1 MFMRFCIICTWTNP
15 NICYNTNT
23 DDDFNEKRYMSRLVD
38 RYPQAQ
44 RLPLPNVPTDD
55 PALLKALEPYLGWTL
70 AEIDTATTDILI
82 SDASVAADGKA
93 RHLVLL
99 SGRAVSLWLQHQGNG
114 KGRNSAANS

>member
-1 MFMRFCIICTWTNP
+1 MKA

-44 RLPLPNVPTDD
+44 RLPLSNVPADD
-55 PALLKALEPYLGWTL
+55 TALLKQLEPYLGWML

-82 SDASVAADGKA
+82 SDASVTPDRKA
-93 RHLVLL
+93 RHLMLL
-99 SGRAVSLWLQHQGNG
+99 SGRAVNLWLRHQRTG
-114 KGRNSAANS
+114 KKRDDAANS